1 MTFKQLIVGDLE
13 TNCYI
18 LKTGNIGI
26 IIDPGAEPKKIIE
39 AAAGGEIKL
48 ILATHSHYDHVT
60 ALKAVKEATNA
71 KAAIH
76 PLDWM
81 PEFDLKLG
89 DGQKI
94 GFGQHEITVIHTPGH
109 TPGGCCF
116 FVEDIL
122 FSGDTLFPGGPGN
135 TSFPGG
141 SEQVILKSI
150 REKLLILP
158 DNTKVYPGHGPSTTI
173 GKERSLYCSE
183 HD

>member
-1 MTFKQLIVGDLE
+1 MMKIEQLIVGGLE

-18 LKTGNIGI
+18 LKTENIGI
-26 IIDPGAEPKKIIE
+26 IIDPAAEPKKIIKTV
-39 AAAGGEIKL
+39 AGDEIKL
-48 ILATHSHYDHVT
+48 ILATHRHYDHIT
-60 ALKAVKEATNA
+60 ALKEVKEATNA

-81 PEFDLKLG
+81 PEFDLKLK

-94 GFGQHEITVIHTPGH
+94 EFAKHQITVLHTPGH

-116 FVEDIL
+116 LVGDIL

-141 SEQVILKSI
+141 SEQAILKSI

-158 DNTKVYPGHGPSTTI
+158 DDTKVYPGHGPATTI
-173 GKERSLYCSE
+173 GKERRLY
-183 HD
+183 